1 MGSQRSFMNWLKYLD
16 LFVAGI
22 CFFILA
28 VTSIPDFELVSVGQ
42 FLSLRFSVGNGLLV
56 ILMLG
61 AWHLSLTTAGVYEG
75 LPIHFGQGELIAV
88 AKGTTFGIA
97 LWLLAGVLL
106 SISFV
111 TATFLLQVW
120 LAIVS
125 AMIVARL
132 LFRSILDRRG
142 SREQFRRNLLIVGVN
157 PRSLRI
163 ARELERGRDFA
174 CRIVGFADDSSMK
187 GFPLASSLVE
197 LPDFLRKTA
206 IDEVIVCLPIKSQF
220 DRMVEIINCCEDQGI
235 MVRVMAD
242 ILAAS
247 TSHSSIDQVGD
258 NALVSLHPHAIN
270 GSGASV
276 KRLIDIVG
284 AGLLIIALT
293 PVLAIAAAVV
303 TLSSSGPAFF
313 RQERV
318 GRNKKIFKMI
328 KFRTMVADASTR
340 QSELEE
346 LNEASGP
353 VFKIGNDPRI
363 TRVGKFLRRTS
374 IDELPQLINVLRGE
388 MSLVGPRPLPVRDY
402 EGFSEDWHRRRFSV
416 RPGIS
421 GLWQVAGRSNL
432 PFDEWMELD
441 LKYINEWS
449 LLLDFKVLLKTLP
462 AVLRGTGAT

>member
-1 MGSQRSFMNWLKYLD
+1 MGSRRSLINWLKCLD

-28 VTSIPDFELVSVGQ
+28 VISIPDLELVSVGQ
-42 FLSLRFSVGNGLLV
+42 FLSLRFSVGNALLV
-56 ILMLG
+56 ALMLG
-61 AWHLSLTTAGVYEG
+61 AWHLSLLTTGVYES
-75 LPIHFGQGELIAV
+75 PPTHFGQRELLTV
-88 AKGTTFGIA
+88 ARGAAFGIA
-97 LWLLAGVLL
+97 LWLLAGVTL

-111 TATFLLQVW
+111 TVDFLLKVW

-125 AMIVARL
+125 TMIAARL
-132 LFRSILDRRG
+132 LSRAILDRRG
-142 SREQFRRNLLIVGVN
+142 GQEQFRRNLLIVGVN
-157 PRSLRI
+157 PRALRI
-163 ARELERGRDFA
+163 ARELECSRDFA
-174 CRIVGFADDSSMK
+174 CCIVGFVDDSSME
-187 GFPLASSLVE
+187 GYPLVSTLVD
-197 LPDFLRKTA
+197 LPDYLRKTA
-206 IDEVIVCLPIKSQF
+206 IDEVIVCLPIKSKF
-220 DRMVEIINCCEDQGI
+220 DRIVEIVNCCEEQGI

-242 ILAAS
+242 ILADSAS
-247 TSHSSIDQVGD
+247 FSSIDQVGD
-258 NALVSLHPHAIN
+258 NALVSLHPHAIS

-276 KRLIDIVG
+276 KRFIDLVG
-284 AGLLIIALT
+284 ASLLITALT
-293 PVLAIAAAVV
+293 PVFAVSAAVV
-303 TLSSSGPAFF
+303 TLSSSGPVFF
-313 RQERV
+313 RQDRL
-318 GRNKKIFKMI
+318 GLNKKIFKMV

-449 LLLDFKVLLKTLP
+449 LTLDFKVLLRTLP
-462 AVLRGTGAT
+462 AVVKGTGAT

>member
-1 MGSQRSFMNWLKYLD
+1 MGSRRSLINWLKCLD

-22 CFFILA
+22 CFFVVA
-28 VTSIPDFELVSVGQ
+28 VTSIPALELVSLGQ
-42 FLSLRFSVGNGLLV
+42 FLSLRFSVGNALLIV
-56 ILMLG
+56 LMLG
-61 AWHLSLTTAGVYEG
+61 AWHMSLVTAGVYEG
-75 LPIHFGQGELIAV
+75 PLTHLGRHELLTVARSTAFGIVLWLIA
-88 AKGTTFGIA
+88 
-97 LWLLAGVLL
+97 GVTL

-111 TATFLLQVW
+111 TVDFLLKVW

-125 AMIVARL
+125 IMIAARL
-132 LFRSILDRRG
+132 LSRSILDSRRNQ
-142 SREQFRRNLLIVGVN
+142 EQFRRNLLIVGLN
-157 PRSLRI
+157 PRALRI

-174 CRIVGFADDSSMK
+174 CRIVGFVDDSSME
-187 GFPLASSLVE
+187 GFPLVSTLVE
-197 LPDFLRKTA
+197 LPDYLRKTA

-220 DRMVEIINCCEDQGI
+220 DRIVEIVNRCEEQGI
-235 MVRVMAD
+235 MVRVVAD
-242 ILAAS
+242 ILADS
-247 TSHSSIDQVGD
+247 VSHSSIDQVGG

-276 KRLIDIVG
+276 KRLIDLAG
-284 AGLLIIALT
+284 AGLLITFLI
-293 PVLAIAAAVV
+293 PVFAVAATVV
-303 TLSSSGPAFF
+303 TLSSSGPVFF
-313 RQERV
+313 RQDRL
-318 GRNKKIFKMI
+318 GLNKKIFKMI

-340 QSELEE
+340 QSELED

-363 TRVGKFLRRTS
+363 TRVGRFLRRTS

-432 PFDEWMELD
+432 PFDQWMELD

-449 LLLDFKVLLKTLP
+449 LALDFKVLLRTLP
-462 AVLRGTGAT
+462 AVVKGTGAT

>member
-1 MGSQRSFMNWLKYLD
+1 MGSQRSFMNWLKCLD

-22 CFFILA
+22 CFFVLA
-28 VTSIPDFELVSVGQ
+28 LTSIPDFELVSVGQ
-42 FLSLRFSVGNGLLV
+42 FLALRFSVGNGLLV
-56 ILMLG
+56 IVMLG

-75 LPIHFGQGELIAV
+75 LPIHFGRGELLAV

-97 LWLLAGVLL
+97 LWLLAGVTL

-120 LAIVS
+120 LSIVS
-125 AMIVARL
+125 GMIVARL
-132 LFRSILDRRG
+132 LFRSILNRRG

-187 GFPLASSLVE
+187 GFPLASTLVE
-197 LPDFLRKTA
+197 LPEFLRNTA

-242 ILAAS
+242 ILAGS
-247 TSHSSIDQVGD
+247 TSQSSIDQVGD

-284 AGLLIIALT
+284 AGLLVIALT
-293 PVLAIAAAVV
+293 PVLAVAAAVV

-340 QSELEE
+340 QSELED

-363 TRVGKFLRRTS
+363 TRVGRFLRRTS

-432 PFDEWMELD
+432 PFDQWMELD

-449 LLLDFKVLLKTLP
+449 LTLDFKVLLRTLP
-462 AVLRGTGAT
+462 AVLKGTGAT

>member
-22 CFFILA
+22 CFLILA
-28 VTSIPDFELVSVGQ
+28 VASIPDFELVSVGQ
-42 FLSLRFSVGNGLLV
+42 FLSLRFSVGNALLV

-75 LPIHFGQGELIAV
+75 LPIHFGQGELLAV

-97 LWLLAGVLL
+97 LWLLAGVTL

-132 LFRSILDRRG
+132 LSRSILDRRG

-157 PRSLRI
+157 PRSLRL
-163 ARELERGRDFA
+163 ARQLERGRDFA
-174 CRIVGFADDSSMK
+174 CRIVGFADDSSMG
-187 GFPLASSLVE
+187 GFPLASTLVN

-242 ILAAS
+242 ILAGS

-258 NALVSLHPHAIN
+258 NVLVSLHPHAIN
-270 GSGASV
+270 GSGASI
-276 KRLIDIVG
+276 KRCIDLIG
-284 AGLLIIALT
+284 AGLLITALT
-293 PVLAIAAAVV
+293 PVFAVAAALV
-303 TLSSSGPAFF
+303 TLSSSGPVFF
-313 RQERV
+313 RQDRV

-328 KFRTMVADASTR
+328 KFRTMVAGASTR
-340 QSELEE
+340 QTELED

-353 VFKIGNDPRI
+353 VFKIENDPRI
-363 TRVGKFLRRTS
+363 TRVGRFLRRTS

-432 PFDEWMELD
+432 PFDQWMELD

-449 LLLDFKVLLKTLP
+449 LTLDFKVLLRTLP
-462 AVLRGTGAT
+462 AVLKGTGAT

>member
-187 GFPLASSLVE
+187 GFPLVSTLVD
-197 LPDFLRKTA
+197 LPEFLRKTA

-449 LLLDFKVLLKTLP
+449 LSLDFKVLLQTLP
-462 AVLRGTGAT
+462 AVLKGTGAT

>member
-1 MGSQRSFMNWLKYLD
+1 MGSQRSLTNWLKCLD

-22 CFFILA
+22 CLFILA
-28 VTSIPDFELVSVGQ
+28 VTSIPDLELVSVGQ
-42 FLSLRFSVGNGLLV
+42 FLSLRFSVGNALLV

-61 AWHLSLTTAGVYEG
+61 AWHLSLATAGVYEG
-75 LPIHFGQGELIAV
+75 PPKHLGQGELLSI
-88 AKGTTFGIA
+88 AKGTAFGIA
-97 LWLLAGVLL
+97 LWLLAGVTL

-111 TATFLLQVW
+111 TVDFLLKVW
-120 LAIVS
+120 LATGS
-125 AMIVARL
+125 SMIAARL
-132 LFRSILDRRG
+132 LSRWILDRRG
-142 SREQFRRNLLIVGVN
+142 SREQFRRNLLIIGVN
-157 PRSLRI
+157 PRALRI

-174 CRIVGFADDSSMK
+174 CRIIGFADDSSMG
-187 GFPLASSLVE
+187 GFPLESTLVE
-197 LPDFLRKTA
+197 LPDYLRKTA

-220 DRMVEIINCCEDQGI
+220 DRIVKVVNCCEEQGI

-242 ILAAS
+242 ILAES

-258 NALVSLHPHAIN
+258 NALVSLHPNAIS

-276 KRLIDIVG
+276 KRFIDLIG
-284 AGLLIIALT
+284 AGLLITALT
-293 PVLAIAAAVV
+293 PVFAIAAAVV
-303 TLSSSGPAFF
+303 TLSSSGPVFF
-313 RQERV
+313 SQDRV

-328 KFRTMVADASTR
+328 KFRTMIADASTR
-340 QSELEE
+340 QSELEG

-363 TRVGKFLRRTS
+363 TRVGRFLRRTS

-421 GLWQVAGRSNL
+421 GLWQVAGRSDL
-432 PFDEWMELD
+432 PFEEWMELD

-449 LLLDFKVLLKTLP
+449 LSLDFKVLLKTLP

>member
-1 MGSQRSFMNWLKYLD
+1 MGSQRVLINWLKCLD

-28 VTSIPDFELVSVGQ
+28 VTSIPDLELVSVGQ
-42 FLSLRFSVGNGLLV
+42 FLSLRFSVGNALLV

-75 LPIHFGQGELIAV
+75 LPIYFGQGELIAV

-97 LWLLAGVLL
+97 LWLLAGVTL

-125 AMIVARL
+125 SMIAVRL
-132 LFRSILDRRG
+132 LTRSILNRRG
-142 SREQFRRNLLIVGVN
+142 RREQFRRNLLIVGVN

-174 CRIVGFADDSSMK
+174 RRIVGFADDSSMG
-187 GFPLASSLVE
+187 GFPLVSTLVE

-242 ILAAS
+242 ILAGS

-258 NALVSLHPHAIN
+258 NALVSLHPHGIN

-276 KRLIDIVG
+276 KRLIDIIG
-284 AGLLIIALT
+284 AGLLITALT
-293 PVLAIAAAVV
+293 PVLAVAAAVV

-313 RQERV
+313 TQDRV

-328 KFRTMVADASTR
+328 KFRTMVADASAR
-340 QSELEE
+340 QSELEDQ
-346 LNEASGP
+346 NEASGP
-353 VFKIGNDPRI
+353 VFKIENDPRI
-363 TRVGKFLRRTS
+363 TRVGRFLRRTS

-402 EGFSEDWHRRRFSV
+402 ERFSEDWHRRRFSV

-449 LLLDFKVLLKTLP
+449 LTLDFKVLLRTLP
-462 AVLRGTGAT
+462 AVLKGTGAT

>member
-1 MGSQRSFMNWLKYLD
+1 MGSRTSLINWFKCFD
-16 LFVAGI
+16 LFIAGI

-28 VTSIPDFELVSVGQ
+28 VTSIPDLELVPVGQ
-42 FLSLRFSVGNGLLV
+42 FLSLRFSVGNALLV
-56 ILMLG
+56 ILMVG
-61 AWHLSLTTAGVYEG
+61 AWYLSLVTAGVYES
-75 LPIHFGQGELIAV
+75 PPTRFGKAELLAL
-88 AKGTTFGIA
+88 ARGTTFGIA
-97 LWLLAGVLL
+97 LWLLAGVTL

-111 TATFLLQVW
+111 TVDFLLKVW

-125 AMIVARL
+125 AMIAVRL
-132 LFRSILDRRG
+132 LSSSILARRG

-174 CRIVGFADDSSMK
+174 CRIVGFADDSSMD
-187 GFPLASSLVE
+187 GFPLVSTLVE

-242 ILAAS
+242 ILSGS

-258 NALVSLHPHAIN
+258 NALVSLHPNAID
-270 GSGASV
+270 GYGASV
-276 KRLIDIVG
+276 KRFIDLIG
-284 AGLLIIALT
+284 ASLLMTILI
-293 PVLAIAAAVV
+293 PVFAVAAAVV
-303 TLSSSGPAFF
+303 TLSSSGPVFF
-313 RQERV
+313 RQDRV

-340 QSELEE
+340 QSELED

-363 TRVGKFLRRTS
+363 TRVGRFLRRTS

-402 EGFSEDWHRRRFSV
+402 EGFNEDWHRRRFSV

-421 GLWQVAGRSNL
+421 GLWQVAGRSDL

-449 LLLDFKVLLKTLP
+449 LTLDFKVLLRTLP
-462 AVLRGTGAT
+462 AVLKGTGAT

>member
-1 MGSQRSFMNWLKYLD
+1 MGSQRVLINWLKCLD
-16 LFVAGI
+16 LFVAGV

-28 VTSIPDFELVSVGQ
+28 VTSIPNLELVSVGQ
-42 FLSLRFSVGNGLLV
+42 FLSLRFSVGNALLV

-61 AWHLSLTTAGVYEG
+61 AWYLSLVTVGVYESP
-75 LPIHFGQGELIAV
+75 PIRFGKGELIAV

-97 LWLLAGVLL
+97 LWLLAGVTL

-111 TATFLLQVW
+111 TVDFLLKVW

-125 AMIVARL
+125 SMIAVRL
-132 LFRSILDRRG
+132 LSRSILARRA

-174 CRIVGFADDSSMK
+174 CRIVGFADDSSMD
-187 GFPLASSLVE
+187 GFPLVSTLVE

-220 DRMVEIINCCEDQGI
+220 DRMIEIINCCEDQGI

-242 ILAAS
+242 ILAGS
-247 TSHSSIDQVGD
+247 TSHSSIDQLGD
-258 NALVSLHPHAIN
+258 NALVSLHPHAIS

-276 KRLIDIVG
+276 KRFIDLVG
-284 AGLLIIALT
+284 ASLLITALI
-293 PVLAIAAAVV
+293 PVFTVAAAAVK
-303 TLSSSGPAFF
+303 LSSTGTVFF
-313 RQERV
+313 RQDRV
-318 GRNKKIFKMI
+318 GLNKKIFKMV

-449 LLLDFKVLLKTLP
+449 LTLDFKVLLRTLP
-462 AVLRGTGAT
+462 AVVKGTGAS